1 MEKISKI
8 QKLDTR
14 KIWQKEPQ
22 FSAWL
27 SKNIDYLNDVIGLDI
42 TIQSTEENVGPYK
55 VDIYGEDV
63 TGAKVIIENQLEKT
77 DHTHLGQVLTY
88 MVNLDAGITIWIAK
102 KAVEEHRKVVEW
114 LNETTP
120 DDMSFYLVTIESI
133 TLDGGKTVAP
143 LFTLIEGPTK
153 ESKKIGG
160 AKKEFA
166 RSHTV
171 RMEFWTQFIEESNKA
186 NTILKNN
193 KPGIDAWIG
202 SALGF
207 SGVSMNFVVSKNY
220 ARTEIYIN
228 RGDQDENKVIFDKLY
243 SRKNQIETAFGGPL
257 VWERMEDRITSR
269 VKNQLDGVNVYEESD
284 WAKMNNFL
292 IDSAERMQ
300 RVFKIEVQKLKK

>member
-27 SKNIDYLNDVIGLDI
+27 SENIDYLNEVIGLDI

-63 TGAKVIIENQLEKT
+63 SGAKVIIENQLEKT
-77 DHTHLGQVLTY
+77 DHTHLGQILTY
-88 MVNLDAGITIWIAK
+88 MVNLDSGITIWICKA
-102 KAVEEHRKVVEW
+102 AVEEHRKVIEW
-114 LNETTP
+114 LNEITP
-120 DDMSFYLVTIESI
+120 DDKSFYLLTIESI

-143 LFTLIEGPTK
+143 LFTLIESPSK

-166 RSHTV
+166 HSQTV
-171 RMEFWTQFIEESNKA
+171 RLEFWGQFIEYSNQT

-193 KPGIDAWIG
+193 KPVTESW
-202 SALGF
+202 LGTGLGY
-207 SGVSMNFVVSKNY
+207 SGVGMNYVVSKNY

-228 RGDQDENKVIFDKLY
+228 RGDQDENKQIFDKLY
-243 SRKNQIETAFGGPL
+243 ARKDLIETAFNSQL
-257 VWERMEDRITSR
+257 IWERMENRITSR
-269 VKNQLDGVNVYEESD
+269 VKNQLDDVNVYSEAD
-284 WAKMNNFL
+284 WPKMNDFL
-292 IDSAERMQ
+292 IDSAKRMQ
-300 RVFKIEVQKLKK
+300 TVFKAEVQKLKK